1 MLNFIQSHSRLYL
14 VRSTFQKIFI
24 HRKLKAQFFILTI
37 CKFSEKT
44 RKTRKLLEFW
54 LRFRENT
61 PLCVCNLTLTLV
73 TLQSL
78 EFKRIRLHCHSNPIF
93 TKLKTR
99 NLKNILLSYMRAVH
113 WIIFRRHRSRFFEIS
128 STSATDCE
136 QC

>member
-1 MLNFIQSHSRLYL
+1 MLNFIQFHSRVYL

-24 HRKLKAQFFILTI
+24 HRKLKAQFSIL
-37 CKFSEKT
+37 T

-54 LRFRENT
+54 LRFRKNT

-73 TLQSL
+73 TLLSL

-93 TKLKTR
+93 TKLKNR

-113 WIIFRRHRSRFFEIS
+113 WIIFRRHGPRFFEIS